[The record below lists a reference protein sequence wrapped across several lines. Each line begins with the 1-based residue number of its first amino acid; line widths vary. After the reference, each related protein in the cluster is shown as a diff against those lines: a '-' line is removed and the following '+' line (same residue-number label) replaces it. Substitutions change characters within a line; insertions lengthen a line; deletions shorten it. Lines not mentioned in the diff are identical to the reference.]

1 MGVLAAWKFF
11 EREGFVNMG
20 FLSGPLSFQCFQ
32 IDGDDTRQFGPSDI
46 KILEKFAISE
56 VAATAEQPGV
66 GFLAGEHLLD
76 LKFSLEKNVIGEAL
90 NCAIR
95 VDTHQIAAAVRKAW
109 QQLELAALTA
119 DNPDSRPTKAQ
130 RQEAR
135 EALEAR
141 CEDEIRSG
149 RFLRMQQFPVL
160 WDARQRMLYF
170 GASSATAAD
179 LCCDLFARAFGL
191 KLQPMTASRRAHNWA
206 TEAKRRKTLDQTI
219 PSVFHTNNTT
229 AEISWW
235 NQQEGNWDFLG
246 NEFLLWLWWRWETVS
261 DTIALGDQSEVTGM
275 FARTLSL
282 QCPRDESGKE
292 TITADGPT
300 GLPEV
305 MQAVRSGK
313 LPRKAGMTIVRQGEQ
328 YDLTIQPE
336 TFMISGAKIHVEDT
350 SEGRG
355 VLEDRIESVRSLHE
369 TVDLMFR
376 AFCEQRVGK
385 SWSGELEQISRWL
398 KSEGPRRKN
407 PAA

>member
-1 MGVLAAWKFF
+1 
-11 EREGFVNMG
+11 MG

-32 IDGDDTRQFGPSDI
+32 IEGDAKRQFALSDI
-46 KILEKFAISE
+46 KVLEKFAISE
-56 VAATAEQPGV
+56 IVVTAEQPGI

-76 LKFSLEKNVIGEAL
+76 LSFSLEKNVIGDVL
-90 NCAIR
+90 HCGMRI
-95 VDTHQIAAAVRKAW
+95 DTHQIPAAVRKAW

-119 DNPDSRPTKAQ
+119 DNPGSRPTKVQ

-135 EALEAR
+135 EAVEAR

-160 WDARQRMLYF
+160 WDAGNGILYF
-170 GASSATAAD
+170 GGSSSTAAD
-179 LCCDLFARAFGL
+179 LCCDLFSRAFGL
-191 KLQPMTASRRAHNWA
+191 ELQPMTASRRARDWA
-206 TEAKRRKTLDQTI
+206 AEAKRRKTLDQAI
-219 PSVFHTNNTT
+219 PSVFHTSNTT

-261 DTIALGDQSEVTGM
+261 DTIALPDQSEVTGM

-300 GLPEV
+300 ALPEA
-305 MQAVRSGK
+305 MQAIRSGK
-313 LPRKAGMTIVRQGEQ
+313 LPRKAGMTIVRHGEQ

-336 TFMISGAKIHVEDT
+336 TFMVSGAKIHVEDT
-350 SEGRG
+350 SAGRG
-355 VLEDRIESVRSLHE
+355 ALEDRIESVRSLHE
-369 TVDLMFR
+369 TVDLLFR

-385 SWSGELEQISRWL
+385 NWSGELEQIRRWL
-398 KSEGPRRKN
+398 KSDGPRRKN
-407 PAA
+407 PAT

>member
-1 MGVLAAWKFF
+1 M
-11 EREGFVNMG
+11 
-20 FLSGPLSFQCFQ
+20 
-32 IDGDDTRQFGPSDI
+32 
-46 KILEKFAISE
+46 
-56 VAATAEQPGV
+56 
-66 GFLAGEHLLD
+66 
-76 LKFSLEKNVIGEAL
+76 
-90 NCAIR
+90 
-95 VDTHQIAAAVRKAW
+95 
-109 QQLELAALTA
+109 
-119 DNPDSRPTKAQ
+119 
-130 RQEAR
+130 
-135 EALEAR
+135 
-141 CEDEIRSG
+141 
-149 RFLRMQQFPVL
+149 L
-160 WDARQRMLYF
+160 WDTRQRMLYF
-170 GASSATAAD
+170 GASSAAAAD

-191 KLQPMTASRRAHNWA
+191 ELLPMTASRRAHNWA

-261 DTIALGDQSEVTGM
+261 DTLALGDQSEVTGM

-313 LPRKAGMTIVRQGEQ
+313 LPRKAGMTIVRHGEQ

-385 SWSGELEQISRWL
+385 NWNGELEQISRWL
-398 KSEGPRRKN
+398 KAEGPRRKN

>member
-1 MGVLAAWKFF
+1 
-11 EREGFVNMG
+11 MG
-20 FLSGPLSFQCFQ
+20 FLSGPISFQCFK
-32 IDGDDTRQFGPSDI
+32 IEGEGKRQFATSDI
-46 KILEKFAISE
+46 RILEKFAISE
-56 VAATAEQPGV
+56 ISASAEQPGV

-90 NCAIR
+90 SCAIR
-95 VDTHQIAAAVRKAW
+95 VDTHQVPAAVRKAW

-119 DNPDSRPTKAQ
+119 DNPGSRPTKVQ

-135 EALEAR
+135 EAVEAR
-141 CEDEIRSG
+141 CEDEIKSG
-149 RFLRMQQFPVL
+149 RFLRMAQFPVL
-160 WDARQRMLYF
+160 WDARDGVLYF
-170 GASSATAAD
+170 AHASTTAAD
-179 LCCDLFARAFGL
+179 LCCDLFSRAFGL
-191 KLQPMTASRRAHNWA
+191 ELQPMTASRRVRDWA
-206 TEAKRRKTLDQTI
+206 AETKHRKLLDQAI
-219 PSVFHTNNTT
+219 PAVFHKGNAT

-261 DTIALGDQSEVTGM
+261 DTLALPDQSEATGM

-292 TITADGPT
+292 TISAEGPT
-300 GLPEV
+300 GLPES
-305 MQAVRSGK
+305 MQAIRSGK
-313 LPRKAGMTIVRQGEQ
+313 LPRKAGMTVVRHGQQ

-336 TFMISGAKIHVEDT
+336 RFMVSGAKIHVDDT
-350 SEGRG
+350 SEGHG

-376 AFCEQRVGK
+376 AFCEQRIGK
-385 SWSGELEQISRWL
+385 NWHGELEQIGRWL
-398 KSEGPRRKN
+398 KGETARRKN

>member
-1 MGVLAAWKFF
+1 
-11 EREGFVNMG
+11 MG

-32 IDGDDTRQFGPSDI
+32 IEVDAKRQFGPGDI

-56 VAATAEQPGV
+56 IAATAEQPGV

-95 VDTHQIAAAVRKAW
+95 IDTHQVPAAVRKAW
-109 QQLELAALTA
+109 QQLELAALSVG
-119 DNPDSRPTKAQ
+119 NPGGRPTKAH

-135 EALEAR
+135 EAVEAR

-160 WDARQRMLYF
+160 WDARNGILYF
-170 GASSATAAD
+170 GGASGTAAD
-179 LCCDLFARAFGL
+179 LCCDLFSQAYGL
-191 KLQPMTASRRAHNWA
+191 DLQRMTASRRARNWA

-219 PSVFHTNNTT
+219 PSVFHTNNAS

-246 NEFLLWLWWRWETVS
+246 NEFLLWLWWRWETVG
-261 DTIALGDQSEVTGM
+261 DTIVLPDQSEVTGT

-292 TITADGPT
+292 TITAEGPT
-300 GLPEV
+300 ALPEA
-305 MQAVRSGK
+305 MQAIRSGK
-313 LPRKAGMTIVRQGEQ
+313 LPRKAGMTIVRHGEQ

-336 TFMISGAKIHVEDT
+336 TFMIGGAKIHVEDT
-350 SEGRG
+350 SAGRG
-355 VLEDRIESVRSLHE
+355 VREDRIESVRSLQE
-369 TVDLMFR
+369 TVDLLFR

-385 SWSGELEQISRWL
+385 SWNGELEQIGRWL
-398 KSEGPRRKN
+398 KSGGVRRKN